1 MSRAASDILTD
12 KLGPLFSYDQVNGFT
27 RIRTPFLYPDG
38 DVIDLFLQEQS
49 GSMAVSDLGET
60 MRWLRGQSISP
71 RRSPKQRALI
81 EDVCLNHGVEFFRGM
96 LVARVKPGDNVAA
109 VVMRAAQACLRAADV
124 WFTMRTRSVES
135 VTDEVEV
142 FLSEKGVGF
151 ERSQPLVGRS
161 GRTWRP
167 DFHTR
172 TPKRS
177 SLVWVL
183 STGSRAAAK
192 NVTEHVL
199 AAWYDL
205 NVLAIGPESLQFV
218 SLFDDTM
225 DVWSEQDFNLLKDL
239 SAITRWSQ
247 PEGFIE
253 ALEATPVEIALQT
266 T

>member
-1 MSRAASDILTD
+1 MSLAASDILAD
-12 KLGPLFSYDQVNGFT
+12 KLGPLFSYDQVHGFT

-38 DVIDLFLQEQS
+38 DVIDVFLQEKS
-49 GSMAVSDLGET
+49 GVMTVTDLGET

-71 RRSPKQRALI
+71 RRSAKQRALI
-81 EDVCLNHGVEFFRGM
+81 DDVCLNHGVELFHGM
-96 LVARVKPGDNVAA
+96 LVARVKPGDNLAF

-135 VTDEVEV
+135 VTEEVEV
-142 FLSEKGVGF
+142 FLSEKGIGF
-151 ERSQPLVGRS
+151 ERSTPLVGRS

-177 SLVWVL
+177 SLVCVL

-192 NVTEHVL
+192 NVTDHVL
-199 AAWYDL
+199 AGWFDL
-205 NVLAIGPESLQFV
+205 NHMSIGPEGLQFI

-239 SAITRWSQ
+239 STVSRWSQ
-247 PEGFIE
+247 PEAF
-253 ALEATPVEIALQT
+253 LETLAVDSVGVEVQA
-266 T
+266 

>member
-1 MSRAASDILTD
+1 MTLSTSEVLSE
-12 KLGPLFSYDQVNGFT
+12 KLGSLFSYSQVNGFT

-38 DVIDLFLQEQS
+38 DVIDLFLQEKNE
-49 GSMAVSDLGET
+49 SMTVTDLGET
-60 MRWLRGQSISP
+60 MRWLRAQCISP

-81 EDVCLNHGVEFFRGM
+81 EDVCLNHGIEFFRGM
-96 LVARVKPGDNVAA
+96 LLARVKPADNLAA
-109 VVMRAAQACLRAADV
+109 VVMRAAQGCLRVADI

-142 FLSEKGVGF
+142 FLSEKEVGF
-151 ERSQPLVGRS
+151 ERSPPLVGRS

-177 SLVWVL
+177 SLVCVL

-199 AAWYDL
+199 ASWYDL
-205 NVLAIGPESLQFV
+205 NNLSIGPEGLQFV

-225 DVWSEQDFNLLKDL
+225 DVWSDQDFNLLKDL
-239 SAITRWSQ
+239 SVITRWSQ
-247 PEGFIE
+247 PDGFIE
-253 ALEATPVEIALQT
+253 ALAA
-266 T
+266 

>member
-1 MSRAASDILTD
+1 MNAPTREILPE
-12 KLGPLFSYDQVNGFT
+12 KLGPLFSYAEINGLT

-38 DVIDLFLQEQS
+38 DVIDLFLQEKPD
-49 GSMAVSDLGET
+49 AVTVTDLGET
-60 MRWLRGQSISP
+60 VRWLRGQSISA
-71 RRSPKQRALI
+71 RRSQKQRALI
-81 EDVCLNHGVEFFRGM
+81 EDVCLNHGLEFFRGM
-96 LVARVKPGDNVAA
+96 LVARVKPGDNLAA
-109 VVMRAAQACLRAADV
+109 VVMRAAQGCLRVADI

-135 VTDEVEV
+135 VSDEVEV
-142 FLSEKGVGF
+142 YLSEKGVQF

-172 TPKRS
+172 TPKCS
-177 SLVWVL
+177 SLVHVL

-205 NVLAIGPESLQFV
+205 NNLTIGPEALQFV

-239 SAITRWSQ
+239 SVVTRWSQ
-247 PEGFIE
+247 PDGFVE
-253 ALEATPVEIALQT
+253 ALAA
-266 T
+266 